1 MRPTVSGVGANL
13 AFRRPGQRSAHRRR
27 RWVSG
32 YARYVPE
39 GGGVGLTR
47 MRWWHVE
54 PVLRLEH
61 ELFPE
66 ETWSAA
72 AFWNELADSDTRH
85 YVVAVHDGAVV
96 GYAGLATF
104 GDEAHVL
111 TIGVTR
117 TVQRGGIGTAL
128 LRDLLAAA
136 GPRRVLLDVRVDN
149 TVAQRLYERHGFVP
163 IGRRRRYYQ
172 PSGTDALVMARPAT

>member
-1 MRPTVSGVGANL
+1 M
-13 AFRRPGQRSAHRRR
+13 
-27 RWVSG
+27 SG

-39 GGGVGLTR
+39 GGVELTR

-72 AFWNELADSDTRH
+72 AFWNELAERDTRH
-85 YVVAVHDGAVV
+85 YVVAVLDGAVV
-96 GYAGLATF
+96 GYAGLAIF

-128 LRDLLAAA
+128 LRDLLA
-136 GPRRVLLDVRVDN
+136 
-149 TVAQRLYERHGFVP
+149 
-163 IGRRRRYYQ
+163 
-172 PSGTDALVMARPAT
+172 GTYRGARTSARGQVSALDALGVTLASDVIVFSRQSS